1 MNELPK
7 QRNNNPSIECHL
19 KTEVGGRKHIP
30 LVLNEAYLKT
40 AGQVISKPLAFF
52 DQDMISIGK
61 QQRHPFLH
69 YIH

>member
-40 AGQVISKPLAFF
+40 AGQII
-52 DQDMISIGK
+52 QM
-61 QQRHPFLH
+61 H
-69 YIH
+69 